1 MGGAG
6 ANVPHQGV
14 LSRRAIALLSSSALV
29 FASGPVLAQALPTG
43 GSISSGQAAIS
54 SSSGSSMLITQGSRT
69 AIINWGSFSI
79 GAGNSVRFE
88 NGAGATLNRVTGL
101 SRSQIDGMLSATGS
115 VYLVNP
121 NGITVGPGGQV
132 STGGSFVASTHDVS
146 DAEFNAGGAMTFRGS
161 SKASVINYGTIGALG
176 GDVAL
181 IARKVENA
189 GTITAPNGTVG
200 LAAGYEVLVRDA
212 ALSDGKFVVKVGGA
226 DTEAKTSG
234 VIKAAEV
241 ELKANGGNV
250 YALAGNT
257 HSLTKATGIAS
268 RGGRIFLTAGEGGTV
283 TATQKVVARSAPSG
297 ARAKGGEIRVS
308 GGKVTVSGKL
318 DATGEGDN
326 GGTIVVT
333 AREIELA
340 AGADLDVSGSAGG
353 LVLVGGDYQGGKDAA
368 TKYLSAT
375 VANAETVTV
384 APGATIRADGTQG
397 AGGKVVVWSDSHTSF
412 QGSLS
417 ATGAGMAD
425 GGDAEVSGKAV
436 LDFRGTADL
445 RSEGG
450 SFGTLLL
457 DPYDLTISAGTSSG
471 MSGFDASAD
480 NSILNVTT
488 LTAALA
494 GANVVVTTG
503 SSGSQAGNITVATPI
518 TWSANSVLTLTAA
531 GSILINA
538 DITATGATAGLALNF
553 GGSYSLNNGARV
565 TLSGASASF
574 ATNGSAYT
582 LIHDA
587 TGLQAMGT
595 SGLYALGND
604 IDASATA
611 GWNAGAGFAPI
622 GAFAGTFTGL
632 NHVIDGLTINRPDT
646 DSVGLFGSTS
656 GATISNIGL
665 TNSRVTGRERVG
677 GLIGNQID
685 SSVRASFSDGIIVGL
700 QDNVGGLVGIV
711 FGLGSVTDSYTLG
724 SVSGG
729 GRTGGLVGLLNGSI
743 SAVSVSGS
751 HSQASVAGTSQVGGL
766 VGFTVGGD
774 FSVSVSNSYSVGSV
788 TGDSNVGGLIGDARG
803 SISNVYST
811 GRVSGSSSVGGL
823 IGNDIASISGAYWD
837 VDSSGTSNAVGA
849 GSGTGITAIYRSST
863 TPNAF
868 AQATYAGFDFAN
880 TWYMIEGSTRP
891 FLRSEYS
898 TTIAN
903 AHHLQL
909 MSMNLGASYTLG
921 ANIDL
926 SVLQQPAQMWSSAG
940 FSPVGSMA
948 TPFTGSLNGAG
959 HTLANLYINRPSA
972 DYTGLFGATGN
983 ATIANIGL
991 LGGSVVGRGQVGGI
1005 AGYAGNS
1012 NLLQVYSS
1020 AAISGYNFTGG
1031 LLGESWI
1038 GSIVNSYVT
1047 GSVSA
1052 LGSTGGLIGYAE
1064 ATSLSS
1070 VYASGYVSG
1079 GVGGGLIGVF
1089 GYSPTL
1095 VNAYWDSE
1103 TTGRSTS
1110 VGGGVTLPGGTALT
1124 TAQLQGTL
1132 PAGFDPTVWGTGP
1145 GLYPYLKAFYG
1156 AGEVPVAIS
1165 GKAYTDSGTTAS
1177 KGAGVTVMAGGT
1189 QVGRAT
1195 SGANGYYYVLSAP
1208 GFTDPGTGFLAYTSS
1223 SASYGNASSGLNL
1236 WGNTLR
1242 VATGAATNSAMQTVL
1257 AGAYGSNTAVGT
1269 LLSGLAN
1276 LDVSASGAFAVDTA
1290 VTRTGAVGIAAG
1302 GDLEIATTGTVQGGG
1317 NVTLSGSHFV
1327 NLRGADAVASTGGRW
1342 LVYLPGSTGNTY
1354 GDLDSANYAVW
1365 NRTLADGAVAQS
1377 GNRYIFAVQPTVTI
1391 TADAATKTY
1400 GDAVTPTAYTL
1411 SGETAGVAGAY
1422 LGIDSGA
1429 FTAGPTLAST
1439 GSAATADVGGY
1450 TITASGAT
1458 TDLGFAIT
1466 YGTGTLTVDPATLIV
1481 TADSGTMVYGDPVP
1495 TLGYGASGWKNGQ
1508 TDSLLTGVDVTT
1520 DATSTSDV
1528 GTSYTTT
1535 ASGGTLSGAATG
1547 NYVFSYA
1554 GGSFSVTPRP
1564 LTITADGQSMAYGD
1578 TVPGLTYGVG
1588 GGGLVNG
1595 DTLSGALA
1603 TTASSTTGVG
1613 LYGITQGTL
1622 AASANYNLSY
1632 VGANVSV
1639 TPRPL
1644 TITADGQSM
1653 VYGDT
1658 VPGLTYLV
1666 GGAGLV
1672 NGDML
1677 SGALATTASSTT
1689 GVGLYGITQG
1699 TLAASANYAL
1709 SYVGANV
1716 SVTPRPLTVTAN
1728 GQSMVYGNAVPDL
1741 TYAVG
1746 GAGLVNGDTLSGA
1759 LTTMGSSTTS
1769 VGLYG
1774 ITQGSLAASP
1784 NYSLTYTGANLSIT
1798 PRPLSVTADSQSMIY
1813 GNAVPDLTY
1822 AVGGA
1827 GLVNG
1832 DVLTGALAT
1841 TASSTTSV
1849 GLYGITQGS
1858 LAASPN
1864 YSLTYKDANLSITA
1878 RPLSVTA
1885 DSQSMIYGN
1894 AVPDLTYAIGGA
1906 GLVNGDVLTGAL
1918 ATTASSTT
1926 SVGLYGITQG
1936 NLAASPNYS
1945 LTYTD
1950 ANLSIIPRPLSVTAD
1965 SQSMIYGNATPAL
1978 TYVVGGAGL
1987 VNGDMLTGA
1996 LATSAASTSDV
2007 GTYVIEQGTLAAS
2020 SNYAVG
2026 YSAGLVSVM
2035 PRAITVAAVNQQ
2047 RPVGTANPVFTYTL
2061 GGLGLVNADA
2071 LSGALASPADA
2082 RSAMGQYPILQG
2094 TLTATAN
2101 YALAY
2106 LPGVLAV
2113 IGDNRPGATTFVEI
2127 TAPDQF
2133 IATLDTKDLVSLLYQ
2148 PASPPVV
2155 AQCGASSGNPCALL
2169 PTAANLPSGRWLSFR
2184 SQ

>member
-6 ANVPHQGV
+6 ANVPHQSV
-14 LSRRAIALLSSSALV
+14 LSRRAIALLSGSALV

-43 GSISSGQAAIS
+43 GSVSSGQAAIS

-101 SRSQIDGMLSATGS
+101 SRSQIDGVLSATGS

-132 STGGSFVASTHDVS
+132 TTGGSFVASTHDVS
-146 DAEFNAGGAMTFRGS
+146 DAAFHAGGAMTFRGS

-226 DTEAKTSG
+226 HTEAKTSG

-257 HSLTKATGIAS
+257 HSLTKATGVAS
-268 RGGRIFLTAGEGGTV
+268 KGGRIFLTAGAGGTV
-283 TATQKVVARSAPSG
+283 TATQKMVARSTPTG
-297 ARAKGGEIRVS
+297 GRAKGGEIRVS
-308 GGKVTVSGKL
+308 GGKVTIAGKL
-318 DATGEGDN
+318 DARGEGDK
-326 GGTIVVT
+326 GGTIVAT

-368 TKYLSAT
+368 TKYLSET

-384 APGATIRADGTQG
+384 APGARIRADGTQG
-397 AGGKVVVWSDSHTSF
+397 AGGQVVVWSDSHTSF

-417 ATGAGMAD
+417 ATGAGTAA

-471 MSGFDASAD
+471 MSGFDAGAD

-503 SSGSQAGNITVATPI
+503 SNGSQAGNITVATPI
-518 TWSANSVLTLTAA
+518 AWSANSVLTLTAA
-531 GSILINA
+531 DSILINA
-538 DITATGATAGLALNF
+538 DITATGATAGVALNF
-553 GGSYSLNNGARV
+553 GGNYSLNNGARV

-574 ATNGSAYT
+574 TTNGSAYT

-622 GAFAGTFTGL
+622 GTFTGTFTGL
-632 NHVIDGLTINRPDT
+632 NHVIDGLTINRPST
-646 DSVGLFGSTS
+646 DSVGLFGSAT
-656 GATISNIGL
+656 GVTISNVGL
-665 TNSRVTGRERVG
+665 SNSRVTGRVGVG
-677 GLIGNQID
+677 GLVGGLTGGL
-685 SSVRASFSDGIIVGL
+685 VRLAFSDGIISA
-700 QDNVGGLVGIV
+700 QDNVGGLVGVVYDGGIV
-711 FGLGSVTDSYTLG
+711 ADSYTLG
-724 SVSGG
+724 TVSGG
-729 GRTGGLVGLLNGSI
+729 TRVGGLVGLLNGTFSPVSI
-743 SAVSVSGS
+743 SGS

-766 VGFTVGGD
+766 LGYALGSSSSAF
-774 FSVSVSNSYSVGSV
+774 VSNSYSVGSV
-788 TGDSNVGGLIGDARG
+788 TGSSNVGGLIGDARG

-823 IGNDIASISGAYWD
+823 LGMGFASISNAYWD

-849 GSGTGITAIYRSST
+849 GSGTGITAIYRSSA

-898 TTIAN
+898 TTITN
-903 AHHLQL
+903 AHQLQL

-959 HTLANLYINRPSA
+959 HTLADLYINRPSA
-972 DYTGLFGATGN
+972 DYTGLFGAMGN
-983 ATIANIGL
+983 ATISNIGL

-1012 NLLQVYSS
+1012 NLLQVYSN

-1052 LGSTGGLIGYAE
+1052 LGSTGGIIGYAE
-1064 ATSLSS
+1064 ATTLSG

-1095 VNAYWDSE
+1095 MNVYWDSQ

-1165 GKAYTDSGTTAS
+1165 GMAYTDSGTTAS

-1223 SASYGNASSGLNL
+1223 SASYGGASSGLNL

-1242 VATGAATNSAMQTVL
+1242 VATGATTNSAMQNAL

-1290 VTRTGAVGIAAG
+1290 VTRTGTVGIAAG
-1302 GDLEIATTGTVQGGG
+1302 GDLEVATTGTVQGGG

-1377 GNRYIFAVQPTVTI
+1377 GNRYVFAVQPTVTI

-1400 GDAVTPTAYTL
+1400 GDAVAPTAYTL

-1439 GSAATADVGGY
+1439 GGAAGADVGGY

-1466 YGTGTLTVDPATLIV
+1466 YGAGTLTVDPATLIV
-1481 TADSGTMVYGDPVP
+1481 TADDGTLVYGDPVP

-1508 TDSLLTGVDVTT
+1508 TDSLLTGVSVTT

-1528 GTSYTTT
+1528 GTSYTTS

-1547 NYVFSYA
+1547 NYVFSYV
-1554 GGSFSVTPRP
+1554 GGSLSVTARP
-1564 LTITADGQSMAYGD
+1564 LTIA
-1578 TVPGLTYGVG
+1578 
-1588 GGGLVNG
+1588 
-1595 DTLSGALA
+1595 
-1603 TTASSTTGVG
+1603 
-1613 LYGITQGTL
+1613 
-1622 AASANYNLSY
+1622 
-1632 VGANVSV
+1632 
-1639 TPRPL
+1639 
-1644 TITADGQSM
+1644 ADGQSM

-1658 VPGLTYLV
+1658 VPGLTYV
-1666 GGAGLV
+1666 IGGGGLV

-1699 TLAASANYAL
+1699 TLAASPNYALTYTGANVSVTARPLTITADGQSMVYGDTVPGLTYVIGGGLVNGDMLTGALATTASSTTGVGLYGITQGTLAASANYAL
-1709 SYVGANV
+1709 SYTGANV
-1716 SVTPRPLTVTAN
+1716 SVTARPLTITAD
-1728 GQSMVYGNAVPDL
+1728 GQSMVYGETVPGL
-1741 TYAVG
+1741 TYVIDG
-1746 GAGLVNGDTLSGA
+1746 GGLVNGDMLTGA
-1759 LTTMGSSTTS
+1759 LATTASSTTGVGLYAITQGTLGAS
-1769 VGLYG
+1769 ANYSLGYNGANVSVTARPLTITADGQSMVYGETVPGLSYVIGGAGLANGDMLTGALATTASSTTGVGLYG
-1774 ITQGSLAASP
+1774 ITQGSLAASA
-1784 NYSLTYTGANLSIT
+1784 NYSLTYTGANVSVTARPLTITADGQSMVYGETVPGLSYVIGGAGLVNGDMLSGALVTSASSTTGIGLYGITQGSLTASANYGLTYTGANLSIT
-1798 PRPLSVTADSQSMIY
+1798 PRPLSVTADNQSMVY
-1813 GNAVPDLTY
+1813 GNA
-1822 AVGGA
+1822 A
-1827 GLVNG
+1827 
-1832 DVLTGALAT
+1832 
-1841 TASSTTSV
+1841 
-1849 GLYGITQGS
+1849 
-1858 LAASPN
+1858 
-1864 YSLTYKDANLSITA
+1864 
-1878 RPLSVTA
+1878 
-1885 DSQSMIYGN
+1885 
-1894 AVPDLTYAIGGA
+1894 
-1906 GLVNGDVLTGAL
+1906 
-1918 ATTASSTT
+1918 
-1926 SVGLYGITQG
+1926 
-1936 NLAASPNYS
+1936 
-1945 LTYTD
+1945 
-1950 ANLSIIPRPLSVTAD
+1950 
-1965 SQSMIYGNATPAL
+1965 PAL

-1987 VNGDMLTGA
+1987 VNGDTLTGA

-2007 GTYVIEQGTLAAS
+2007 GTYVIEQGALAAS

-2026 YSAGLVSVM
+2026 YGAGVVSVI
-2035 PRAITVAAVNQQ
+2035 PRAIAVAAINQQ

-2094 TLTATAN
+2094 TLAATAN

-2106 LPGVLAV
+2106 LPGVLTI
-2113 IGDNRPGATTFVEI
+2113 IGDNQPGATTFVET

-2155 AQCGASSGNPCALL
+2155 AQCGASSGDPCGLL